1 MSSIKLLSWNVNGV
15 RAAVKKGV
23 LATLDSINADIVCL
37 QEIKAKPEQIP
48 QELMAWGGYTPYICS
63 AERPGYS
70 GVAVFTKPQTEHVA
84 YGFCQQRFD
93 SEGRTLVIDYP

>member
-23 LATLDSINADIVCL
+23 LATLNSINADIVCL

-48 QELMAWGGYTPYICS
+48 QELMAWEGYTPYICS
-63 AERPGYS
+63 AE
-70 GVAVFTKPQTEHVA
+70 
-84 YGFCQQRFD
+84 
-93 SEGRTLVIDYP
+93 